1 MCHHIKNR
9 LFIISNL
16 IIVLLISFLVYK
28 QIFDKTY
35 MSDINQHIIILYQY
49 FYNPEYYIAH
59 PLWHIMTY
67 IISKLLFISIEY
79 SAVITSS
86 LFVWFWY
93 VSVYLF
99 SIVKYF
105 EIYTSLHIIKRVILN
120 ALLLVQTIIG
130 IYYLYHILIGQ
141 NPLYV
146 SIWI

>member
-1 MCHHIKNR
+1 MKNKT
-9 LFIISNL
+9 LYISHLTIIS
-16 IIVLLISFLVYK
+16 IIFFLVYK
-28 QIFDKTY
+28 QVFDKTY

-120 ALLLVQTIIG
+120 TLLLVQTIIG

-141 NPLYV
+141 NPLY
-146 SIWI
+146 IAIFL